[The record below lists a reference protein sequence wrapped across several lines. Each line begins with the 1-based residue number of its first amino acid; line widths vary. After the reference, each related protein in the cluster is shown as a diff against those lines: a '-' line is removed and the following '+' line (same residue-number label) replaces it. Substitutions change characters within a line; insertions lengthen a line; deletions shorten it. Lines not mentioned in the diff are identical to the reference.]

1 MLYSNDNDRPILVY
15 SSLLFLINWIQTF
28 NIYNQT
34 GDQIY
39 LVYSLS
45 FYFLTLT
52 SILVHGFFQCLLMNF
67 IDKVA
72 ILAVAFLGGYIFFS
86 NIKNISLM
94 RSIFIVST
102 FSSTII
108 LYYYGY
114 LSNSLCF
121 DKDEN
126 VGTLF
131 HALLHAISS
140 AGHLSVQGTYSGNL
154 RFPAASLYPSLDE
167 GAFKMQNEILKGGV
181 QRSGGE
187 P

>member
-1 MLYSNDNDRPILVY
+1 MLYSNDNDTPILVY
-15 SSLLFLINWIQTF
+15 SSLVFLINWIYTF
-28 NIYNQT
+28 YIYNQT

-52 SILVHGFFQCLLMNF
+52 SVLIHGFFQCLLMNF

-72 ILAVAFLGGYIFFS
+72 IFAVASLGGYIFFS

-102 FSSTII
+102 FVSTIM
-108 LYYYGY
+108 LYCYGY

-126 VGTLF
+126 ISNLF
-131 HALLHAISS
+131 HALLHFVGSV
-140 AGHLSVQGTYSGNL
+140 GHLSV
-154 RFPAASLYPSLDE
+154 P
-167 GAFKMQNEILKGGV
+167 
-181 QRSGGE
+181 
-187 P
+187 